1 MEFKFVSLIV
11 HLTRLS
17 EKLKSLTF
25 DLDKVADLLQDPQIL
40 ALTGVNFEGVVTP
53 EDYD

>member
-17 EKLKSLTF
+17 EKLKSVTF
-25 DLDKVADLLQDPQIL
+25 DLDKIAALLQDPQIL
-40 ALTGVNFEGVVTP
+40 AITGLKDTGVLSP

>member
-11 HLTRLS
+11 HITRLS
-17 EKLKSLTF
+17 EKFKSLTF
-25 DLDKVADLLQDPQIL
+25 DLDKVAALLQDPEIL
-40 ALTGVNFEGVVTP
+40 AITGLKDTGVVSP